1 MADQLNRPKMDVK
14 RTFKAAG
21 LKAVFAA
28 NIMRVNTAQI
38 ANVSIPKGIRDCR
51 ANTYCF
57 MDAENY

>member
-28 NIMRVNTAQI
+28 NILRVNTAQI
-38 ANVSIPKGIRDCR
+38 ANVLIPKGIRDCR
-51 ANTYCF
+51 GNT
-57 MDAENY
+57 